1 MYELGI
7 VKTTIQRPDPN
18 DVEALSDYGSAT
30 IHEAMGRVGLMQPY
44 MRPAYQGAKLCGPA
58 VTALLQPG
66 DNWMLHV
73 VAEQL
78 TDGDVVVA
86 ACTTES
92 DAGFFGDLLA
102 TSFRARGGR
111 GLVIDGGVRDT
122 ADLAQMDFPVFAK
135 AIHAR
140 GTVKETLGSVNIQVT
155 CAGAIVN
162 PGDVVV
168 GDADGVVVVPRAQV
182 SEVAQAAQARE
193 AKEAGVR
200 ERLAAGELGLDVYGM
215 RDKLA
220 AKGLQYRE

>member
-1 MYELGI
+1 MTELG
-7 VKTTIQRPDPN
+7 VVYTDIQRPDAD
-18 DVEALSDYGSAT
+18 DVAALSHYGSAT
-30 IHEAMGRVGLMQPY
+30 IHEAMGRIGLMQPY
-44 MRPAYQGAKLCGPA
+44 MRPAYDGAKLCGPA

-66 DNWMLHV
+66 DNWMMHV

-86 ACTTES
+86 ACTTNS

-102 TSFRARGGR
+102 TSFRARGGV

-122 ADLAQMDFPVFAK
+122 ADLADMDFPVFAK

-140 GTVKETLGSVNIQVT
+140 GAVKETLGSVNIPVT
-155 CAGAIVN
+155 CAGAVVI

-168 GDADGVVVVPRAQV
+168 GDADGVVVVPRDTVA
-182 SEVAQAAQARE
+182 EVVEASKARE

-215 RDKLA
+215 REKLA
-220 AKGLQYRE
+220 AKGLQYR